1 MYITN
6 SVDKIKL
13 ACYTPTLPSPPLPSP
28 TNTALPYPF
37 TLLTPGSDS
46 HLIPL
51 YNITVN

>member
-6 SVDKIKL
+6 SDDKIKL
-13 ACYTPTLPSPPLPSP
+13 ACYTPPPLPSP